1 MQIVGTP
8 QRGGIVLVISGPSG
22 AGKTSICRQLQAML
36 PDVTASVSCTTRLP
50 RPGERDGRDYYF
62 MSHEDFDAHVAAGDF
77 LEWAVVHGNQYGTLR
92 QHVADCTSA
101 GQDVLLTIDVQGA
114 AQLRAARLNAVYVF
128 ILPPSMAVLA
138 ARLEQRG
145 SETAEVRQRRLA
157 VAREELQHYTEYD
170 YMIYNEQLT
179 SAVETLRAIIVAER
193 HRTARLGTD
202 PLAVLLGCRSSR
214 APGAV

>member
-1 MQIVGTP
+1 MQVAGTP
-8 QRGGIVLVISGPSG
+8 QRAGIVLVISGPSG
-22 AGKTSICRQLQAML
+22 AGKTSICRQLQGMM

-50 RPGERDGRDYYF
+50 RPGEQEGRDYYF
-62 MSHEDFDAHVAAGDF
+62 MSHADFDAHVAAGDF

-92 QHVADCTSA
+92 RHVDARTAAS
-101 GQDVLLTIDVQGA
+101 QDVLLTIDVQGA
-114 AQLRAARLNAVYVF
+114 AQLRAAHLDAVYVF
-128 ILPPSMAVLA
+128 ILPPSMEVLA

-145 SETAEVRQRRLA
+145 SETKEMRQRRLA
-157 VAREELQHYTEYD
+157 VAREELRHYTEYD

-179 SAVETLRAIIVAER
+179 TAVETLRAVILAER